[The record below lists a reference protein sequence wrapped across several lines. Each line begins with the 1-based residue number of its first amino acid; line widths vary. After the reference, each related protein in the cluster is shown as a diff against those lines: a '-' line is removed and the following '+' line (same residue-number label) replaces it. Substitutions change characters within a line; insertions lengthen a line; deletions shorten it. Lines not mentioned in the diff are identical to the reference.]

1 MYYQSYEDYMRNIL
15 GYPVMDN
22 YSANTYE
29 AYPNEYYMPQRNYEN
44 ECANDVSQIES
55 LYPDIYRI
63 VNPMVCQACSNC
75 RKPMCKQVLEEM
87 TEEIYQKISVNQ
99 EIMVHINVDN
109 RSSNEITTKKEV
121 ENRSSADKAGI
132 ATTRATNIV
141 STNTNTA
148 RNAASKPTE
157 NRGEEETRQIRVNNP
172 LLRDLIRIL
181 ILNQILGGNRPPQR
195 PPRPPFPGPG
205 MPPPGGPRKTTFS
218 RRTK

>member
-1 MYYQSYEDYMRNIL
+1 
-15 GYPVMDN
+15 
-22 YSANTYE
+22 
-29 AYPNEYYMPQRNYEN
+29 
-44 ECANDVSQIES
+44 
-55 LYPDIYRI
+55 
-63 VNPMVCQACSNC
+63 
-75 RKPMCKQVLEEM
+75 MCKQVLEEM